1 MRSLKNVLFF
11 IFFCYFFNTATAQY
25 IVVDNTLNAQQLVEN
40 VLVKSACVTIT
51 NSKASGDDFSGSNTS
66 YSYFNAGSSNFPF
79 QEGVVLSTWSSTN
92 SVGPFIRNSGGGSE
106 NWKGD
111 TDLEQA
117 LNLSNTFNST
127 VLEFD
132 FLPLTNFVSFNYIF
146 ASNEYQDYFPCQFSD
161 GFAFLIKEKGTA
173 DPYINIAV
181 LPNTT
186 TPVSSANVHPQ
197 IPSFNGSNGV
207 IRGCSAK
214 NENYF
219 NGYNTDSSPINYSA
233 QTKVLNAQSPVIA
246 GKTYHIKL
254 VIADHLNVDYDS
266 AVFIEAGSFS
276 PKIDLGLEQTVCF
289 GEKSVIDT
297 GLNNSAYTYKWF
309 KNGTELPETNASI
322 TVESPGEYT
331 VKVVI
336 AGSCEAEGNVI
347 IKYTSPITSQLVQCG
362 DDSGNALFDLTQ
374 LNTTVNGGNTDSV
387 NYYETLADLI
397 NKNPII
403 INPSN
408 YSAASKTIYAK
419 VSNTSSGCEKSAEIQ
434 LQVLRTSSPVQTI
447 NLCDGNVTQNSFRL
461 FDFRKEISP
470 QILPKVMSPNA
481 IQGYYL
487 NENDAILKTNILP
500 NNYATTTDPQNIF
513 VRIEN
518 GLDCY
523 GIYEIEL
530 KIVPYT
536 TSVPSIITGTEISD
550 FSGDTNSVLIQT
562 NKTGPIEYSLDGTQ
576 FQKEPIFRN
585 VKTGIYTAYVR
596 ETYSCSLSTM
606 LIYVLDYPRFFTPN
620 GDGINDSWRIK
631 NLNLF
636 PNATI
641 SIFDRYGKLLK
652 QMSSNNLGWDG
663 TFNNVQLP
671 SDDYWF
677 NIDFKNGK
685 IIKGNFSLKR

>member
-186 TPVSSANVHPQ
+186 TPVSSANVRPQ

-207 IRGCSAK
+207 KRGCSAK

-347 IKYTSPITSQLVQCG
+347 IKYTSPITSQLAQCG

-419 VSNTSSGCEKSAEIQ
+419 V
-434 LQVLRTSSPVQTI
+434 I
-447 NLCDGNVTQNSFRL
+447 NGT
-461 FDFRKEISP
+461 
-470 QILPKVMSPNA
+470 
-481 IQGYYL
+481 
-487 NENDAILKTNILP
+487 
-500 NNYATTTDPQNIF
+500 
-513 VRIEN
+513 
-518 GLDCY
+518 DCY
-523 GIYEIEL
+523 GIVPVTLIVNTFNPSNFDDEIVSL
-530 KIVPYT
+530 CSGSQISLSVANGFNSYLWNNGT
-536 TSVPSIITGTEISD
+536 TSNSILINEDGDYSVTVTDSNGCEKTKNFKVIYSSIATIETVYVSD
-550 FSGDTNSVLIQT
+550 FNGINNSIT
-562 NKTGPIEYSLDGTQ
+562 
-576 FQKEPIFRN
+576 
-585 VKTGIYTAYVR
+585 IYTSGSGNYEFSIDGFNYQDYATFSVVLPDIYTVFVR
-596 ETYSCSLSTM
+596 DKNGCGIVSKEVT
-606 LIYVLDYPRFFTPN
+606 VLDYPKFFTPN
-620 GDGINDSWRIK
+620 GDGYNDIWFIK
-631 NLNLF
+631 NLENY
-636 PNATI
+636 PNPNVK
-641 SIFDRYGKLLK
+641 IFDRFGKLIYSFNK
-652 QMSSNNLGWDG
+652 NQRGWNGNYNKNVMPSS
-663 TFNNVQLP
+663 
-671 SDDYWF
+671 DYWF
-677 NIDFKNGK
+677 TLDLENGK
-685 IIKGNFSLKR
+685 IIKGHFALKR